1 MSDNPNQL
9 RSGLVPIPDP
19 TEITTREI
27 SRLRE
32 EVQRELTSKLT
43 AARELAELAVK
54 SVREVIE
61 TRLDGMDKTHVLL
74 QDSLAKAVGNISS
87 EASRLETLFNQKL
100 DGMVIRFDSIQTQ
113 FKERDIRTDRDKIAA
128 STAVD
133 AALQAQKEAERA
145 QNEANAAAI
154 TKSESAFTKQIDGL
168 KDLIEAVRNVIS
180 SDVNNIK
187 SRLDRG
193 EGGAN
198 PAMLAEIA
206 TLRSRLDQSAGG
218 RSAEVDT
225 RANIGTIAGVIA
237 VIIAGLSVMITL
249 WGHSVQPVPL
259 AYTTPPSAAR

>member
-1 MSDNPNQL
+1 Q
-9 RSGLVPIPDP
+9 
-19 TEITTREI
+19 
-27 SRLRE
+27 
-32 EVQRELTSKLT
+32 
-43 AARELAELAVK
+43 
-54 SVREVIE
+54 
-61 TRLDGMDKTHVLL
+61 

-113 FKERDIRTDRDKIAA
+113 FKERDIRTDQDKIAA

-133 AALQAQKEAERA
+133 AALQA

-237 VIIAGLSVMITL
+237 VIIAGLSV
-249 WGHSVQPVPL
+249 
-259 AYTTPPSAAR
+259 